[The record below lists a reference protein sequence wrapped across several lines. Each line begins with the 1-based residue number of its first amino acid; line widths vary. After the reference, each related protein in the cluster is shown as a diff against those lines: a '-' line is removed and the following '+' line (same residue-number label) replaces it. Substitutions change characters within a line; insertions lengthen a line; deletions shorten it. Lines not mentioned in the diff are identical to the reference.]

1 MERFSAYLLIA
12 FIAISLSAGTA
23 LSLTLEEA
31 ISLAK
36 ENLPSY
42 RASMIKIK
50 SSEALYSAS
59 MSPYLPSVDASTAQ
73 RKHYTSMDE
82 HDSRTYNL
90 TLSYT
95 LFDGGRRKANR
106 NIAGLNLDT
115 DKEELNKIFMEIQFN
130 VKVAFYTAIAQRDI
144 LHQRELR
151 LQNAQK
157 DYEVAEGRYRLG
169 VAKLSD
175 VLHSSVRLQQA
186 KFNLVQAEGELK
198 TALAELNSLIG
209 RPLDTHFDIQG
220 SLDMDIQMPDRNKL
234 LTAALQRP
242 EIRQAENLIKITENN
257 RSLVMSAF
265 YPVLSL
271 EASYSKREGGNIRT
285 FSPEEKAAGITAT
298 WNIFELGKIFRKRS
312 SEFEI
317 DVSRKRLGELK
328 RQISLEIFKAY
339 EDFTTASNK
348 LNVARQQLR
357 QAEHSYEQ
365 AFGEYRVG
373 RADILSLVQ
382 ADSQLSNAR
391 EQLVNSRLNLVLTK
405 SLLERVAGIEKLES
419 LSY

>member
-1 MERFSAYLLIA
+1 M
-12 FIAISLSAGTA
+12 
-23 LSLTLEEA
+23 
-31 ISLAK
+31 
-36 ENLPSY
+36 N
-42 RASMIKIK
+42 
-50 SSEALYSAS
+50 
-59 MSPYLPSVDASTAQ
+59 
-73 RKHYTSMDE
+73 E

-95 LFDGGRRKANR
+95 LFDGGRRKSDR
-106 NIAGLNLDT
+106 NIAGLNLNT
-115 DKEELNKIFMEIQFN
+115 DKEELNKTLMDIQFN
-130 VKVAFYTAIAQRDI
+130 VKAAFYTAIAQRDI
-144 LHQRELR
+144 LHQREIQ
-151 LQNAQK
+151 LQDAQK

-169 VAKLSD
+169 VARLSD

-209 RPLDTHFDIQG
+209 RPLDTQFDIQG
-220 SLDMDIQMPDRNKL
+220 SLDMNIQMPDRNKL

-285 FSPEEKAAGITAT
+285 FSPEEKAIGITAT
-298 WNIFELGKIFRKRS
+298 WNIFELGKFFRKRS
-312 SEFEI
+312 AEFEI
-317 DVSRKRLGELK
+317 DASQERLGELK
-328 RQISLEIFKAY
+328 RQISLEVYKAY
-339 EDFTTASNK
+339 EDFITAANK
-348 LNVARQQLR
+348 LDVARQQLR

-382 ADSQLSNAR
+382 AGSQLSDAR
-391 EQLVNSRLNLVLTK
+391 EQLIASKLNLILSRVMI
-405 SLLERVAGIEKLES
+405 ERVAGIENLED
-419 LSY
+419 L

>member
-1 MERFSAYLLIA
+1 MVKAIFKSFLLV
-12 FIAISLSAGTA
+12 A
-23 LSLTLEEA
+23 LTLMPLFHSYSLTIEEA

-59 MSPYLPSVDASTAQ
+59 LSPYLPELDASAAY
-73 RKHYTSMDE
+73 RRHYASDE
-82 HDSRTYNL
+82 HDSRIYNL

-95 LFDGGRRKANR
+95 LFDGGRRKSDR
-106 NIAGLNLDT
+106 NIARLNLDT
-115 DKEELNKIFMEIQFN
+115 NKEELNRTLKDIQFN
-130 VKVAFYTAIAQRDI
+130 VKVAFYAAIAQRDI
-144 LHQRELR
+144 LHQRKVR

-169 VAKLSD
+169 VARLSD
-175 VLHSSVRLQQA
+175 VLHSSVRLKQA
-186 KFNLVQAEGELK
+186 KFNIAQAEGELK

-209 RPLDTHFDIQG
+209 RPLNTQFDIQG
-220 SLDMDIQMPDRNKL
+220 SLDIYMQMPDRNKL

-242 EIRQAENLIKITENN
+242 EIRQAKNMIKITENN
-257 RSLVMSAF
+257 RSLAISAF

-271 EASYSKREGGNIRT
+271 EALYAKRRGGNVRT
-285 FSPEEKAAGITAT
+285 LFAEEKAVGITAT
-298 WNIFELGKIFRKRS
+298 WNIFELGKFFRKRS

-317 DVSRKRLGELK
+317 DVSRERFNDIK
-328 RQISLEIFKAY
+328 RQIHLEVYKAY
-339 EDFTTASNK
+339 EDFITAKKK
-348 LNVARQQLR
+348 LAPAKEQVK

-373 RADILSLVQ
+373 RADILSLIH
-382 ADSQLSNAR
+382 AESQLSNAR
-391 EQLVNSRLNLVLTK
+391 EQLIASKLNLILSK
-405 SLLERVAGIEKLES
+405 ALLERVAGVEKLES
-419 LSY
+419 LSH